1 MLKKK
6 DGPRG
11 ERPRDGGCDTQYG
24 GWQLG
29 GAGHLSVALDR
40 MESTYQRRV
49 TQLEATVVKREAML
63 QLGYFFR

>member
-1 MLKKK
+1 MIRVGS
-6 DGPRG
+6 GPG
-11 ERPRDGGCDTQYG
+11 MEGDTQYG
-24 GWQLG
+24 GGQLG
-29 GAGHLSVALDR
+29 CAGHLSVVLDR